1 MTDNIAEGVP
11 SFQSEKYVWLRAHCS
26 LDLMEMDEAVMQ
38 MGVLIQEAGEYCALA
53 NERRESAKDELEQVK
68 AQVAEY
74 LRGQEY
80 KGKQRSESMI
90 ESQLPTYPDCV
101 NSQLKLSAARRD
113 AALWASVV
121 EALRAKSMQIR
132 VAADLIN
139 SGFLTQDHI
148 ISRRR
153 KQVREAMPKPE
164 QVIS

>member
-1 MTDNIAEGVP
+1 MADNTCEGVP
-11 SFQSEKYVWLRAHCS
+11 HFQPEKYVWLRSQTS

-53 NERRESAKDELEQVK
+53 NERRETAKDELEQVK

-74 LRGQEY
+74 LRGQDY

-101 NSQLKLSAARRD
+101 NSQLKLSAARQD

-132 VAADLIN
+132 VAADLLN
-139 SGFLTQDHI
+139 SGFLTADHI
-148 ISRRR
+148 RNHRRR
-153 KQVREAMPKPE
+153 QIREAMPKPE
-164 QVIS
+164 QVSS